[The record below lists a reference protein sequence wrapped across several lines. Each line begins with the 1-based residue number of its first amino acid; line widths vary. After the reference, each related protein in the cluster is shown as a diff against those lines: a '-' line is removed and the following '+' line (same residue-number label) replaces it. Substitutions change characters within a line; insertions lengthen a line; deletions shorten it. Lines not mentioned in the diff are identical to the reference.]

1 MKRKWAVLFCLL
13 IIVVLSGCAA
23 GVYPKGATEDY
34 KLGYKDGINAGHA
47 SGYGAL
53 AGWAAASLGMP
64 FSGSSF
70 VTFSKLP
77 DNAQKKIQGESL
89 EYQRG
94 FAKGWVQGVRLNA
107 DTTSAVFGLIFSED
121 D

>member
-1 MKRKWAVLFCLL
+1 MKRKWIVLFCFLT
-13 IIVVLSGCAA
+13 VVLLSGCAA

-34 KLGYKDGINAGHA
+34 KLGYKDGIKAGNA
-47 SGYGAL
+47 SGYGTA
-53 AGWAAASLGMP
+53 AGILAASLGMP
-64 FSGSSF
+64 SGGSIF
-70 VTFSKLP
+70 VTAKLP

-94 FAKGWVQGVRLNA
+94 FAKGWVHGVRLNA
-107 DTTSAVFGLIFSED
+107 DTTSLVFGLIFSED